1 MDGISSLKGQAT
13 AATRDRLQQ
22 PHKGQA
28 TEANNGHSGRER
40 WWWIRRGGPNSKEG
54 EMEARVQRDR
64 LVRFSQGTGS
74 TAAIHKGQALTRDRL
89 SQGTGPTAA
98 TRDSGHKGQAIAA
111 MAIADGNG
119 SGGI

>member
-1 MDGISSLKGQAT
+1 MEFHCS
-13 AATRDRLQQ
+13 RDRLQQ

-64 LVRFSQGTGS
+64 LVRFS
-74 TAAIHKGQALTRDRL
+74 
-89 SQGTGPTAA
+89 
-98 TRDSGHKGQAIAA
+98 KGQAIAA

>member
-1 MDGISSLKGQAT
+1 MGRFGWDFIAQGTGYSGPRDRLQRPCKGQAT
-13 AATRDRLQQ
+13 ADGNGSVGFDGVVLIPNGGQTESRVQ
-22 PHKGQA
+22 GQA
-28 TEANNGHSGRER
+28 
-40 WWWIRRGGPNSKEG
+40 PKEG

-74 TAAIHKGQALTRDRL
+74 TAA
-89 SQGTGPTAA
+89 
-98 TRDSGHKGQAIAA
+98 

>member
-1 MDGISSLKGQAT
+1 MGQFGWDFIAQGT
-13 AATRDRLQQ
+13 GYSTRDRLQQ

-28 TEANNGHSGRER
+28 IEANNGHSGRER

-74 TAAIHKGQALTRDRL
+74 TAA
-89 SQGTGPTAA
+89 
-98 TRDSGHKGQAIAA
+98 

>member
-1 MDGISSLKGQAT
+1 MGFHCS
-13 AATRDRLQQ
+13 RDRLQQ

-28 TEANNGHSGRER
+28 IEANYGHSGRER

-64 LVRFSQGTGS
+64 LVRFS
-74 TAAIHKGQALTRDRL
+74 KGQAT
-89 SQGTGPTAA
+89 
-98 TRDSGHKGQAIAA
+98 AA

>member
-1 MDGISSLKGQAT
+1 MGQFGWNFIAQGTGYSSH
-13 AATRDRLQQ
+13 TRDRLQR
-22 PHKGQA
+22 P

-40 WWWIRRGGPNSKEG
+40 WWWIRRGGLNSKEG

-64 LVRFSQGTGS
+64 LVRFS
-74 TAAIHKGQALTRDRL
+74 
-89 SQGTGPTAA
+89 
-98 TRDSGHKGQAIAA
+98 KGQAIAA